1 MYMYICSIYMYT
13 YICMYMYICN
23 IYICIYI
30 FYIYNIYI
38 YIYKNI
44 KIYTYN
50 ICTYFSN
57 KSFQETLPFPQLNLD
72 PPSVCLL
79 RR

>member
-1 MYMYICSIYMYT
+1 M
-13 YICMYMYICN
+13 
-23 IYICIYI
+23 
-30 FYIYNIYI
+30 YI
-38 YIYKNI
+38 YINM

-57 KSFQETLPFPQLNLD
+57 KFFQETLPFPQFNLD

-79 RR
+79 IR